1 VARDKFLNPWWLPRL
16 LSMAGPSLRISE
28 KGLTWTATSDTERGK
43 ADFLR
48 VKSIR
53 LKRGLI
59 STQIVVQTSGSA
71 DGPSR
76 KSRASLRYEFSGYR
90 GSEAEFFVEEAN
102 ARLASILL
110 DSLAPA
116 TSQALVDWDRPRG
129 KDQFMTLPQH
139 RQWLEKFEDLADQ
152 VDAIFKLPKGVGS
165 IPAEFARFW
174 DLHGRRGGARKERN
188 AAWVANQKVVH
199 HGLFNGLL
207 GYSLNVQQVDAILN
221 DEHRTLVVAGAGTGK
236 TSTVVAKAKWI
247 LEQGLSTETRMK
259 LLAYNR
265 AAAKEINARFG
276 ETETEDALASTFHSL
291 GKRIIGEGRG
301 RMPHLTKLG
310 DDDQSLQKF
319 LRACMDRALGDKDVA
334 GAVIAFLAYFR
345 FPEPDPVPTE
355 ASHEANRWAD
365 GHDIRSFTGVRL
377 RSNSE
382 AIIANWLTLHGI
394 QWEYERPYVSDTTTA
409 KFAQYRPD
417 FFLPEHDVY
426 IEHWASSRDG
436 TLPENWSQQEVNRY
450 RAGMDWKRSLH
461 AKNGTKLLETFSAI
475 DGGVSIPKALQSQ
488 LEAISIEVTPINE
501 EARNKILSDAEIIAP
516 VVTLLKNF
524 LSIYKENQLTL
535 TEIRKSKLKK
545 SDQRGHSFLDLFE
558 VVFGEYQSHLAN
570 TGTIDYADM
579 IREATEI
586 LDSGLATVELDYL
599 LVDEFQDISRGRA
612 AFVRAILAQNPD
624 CRLVAVGDD
633 WQSIYRFAGSDIGVM
648 VEFEQIYGDTQRVDL
663 TQTHRFGTS
672 TLQATS
678 KFIQENPQQLRK
690 SLTAARA
697 DDGPS
702 IEIISSQAAS
712 KSVIERAAV
721 TTALANL
728 TEAVPDVDV
737 EIPAD
742 NSHLET
748 QDPSPQSEAQAG
760 TKALGDVFQRIA
772 AEAPEA
778 SVLVLGRYRFLER
791 RLKDQGKIPGGL
803 KASFSTVHKAKGL
816 EADFV
821 VIADVITDKYG
832 FPKEIEDDPL
842 MNLVLATEQKIAN
855 AEERRLFYVAATR
868 ARRRTYILTDD
879 HRRSQFVDELE
890 KPDYR
895 AWVLPSEAGTRV
907 ADCPLC
913 GGGRLKLR
921 VGKFGPFYGCSSTRC
936 RGKAFRCPSCRD
948 AGLVQG
954 DREHK
959 CLFCGKNAQSCPK
972 CGVGYVRQI
981 PAGVSSRTGRKYGAF
996 NACSTNTLEPEFLCW
1011 TENKRGIRK

>member
-1 VARDKFLNPWWLPRL
+1 MARDKFLNPWWLLRL
-16 LSMAGPSLRISE
+16 LSMAGPSLRIGE
-28 KGLTWTATSDTERGK
+28 KGLTWTSTSDTERGK
-43 ADFLR
+43 AEFSR

-53 LKRGLI
+53 IKRGLI
-59 STQIVVQTSGSA
+59 STQIIVQISGSA
-71 DGPSR
+71 DAPSR
-76 KSRASLRYEFSGYR
+76 EARAGLRYEFSGYR
-90 GSEAEFFVEEAN
+90 GSEAESFVEEAN

-110 DSLAPA
+110 DSLTP
-116 TSQALVDWDRPRG
+116 TISQALVDWDQPRG

-139 RQWLEKFEDLADQ
+139 RQWLEEFEDLADQ
-152 VDAIFKLPKGVGS
+152 VDAVFKLPKGVGR
-165 IPAEFARFW
+165 IPAEFARLR
-174 DLHGRRGGARKERN
+174 DLHGRRDDARRERN
-188 AAWVANQKVVH
+188 AAWVASQKVVH

-247 LEQGLSTETRMK
+247 LEQGLATERRMK

-319 LRACMDRALGDKDVA
+319 LRACMERALRDKDVA

-382 AIIANWLTLHGI
+382 AVVANWLTLHGI
-394 QWEYERPYVSDTTTA
+394 QWEYERPYASDTTTA
-409 KFAQYRPD
+409 RFAQYRPD
-417 FFLPEHDVY
+417 FYLPEHDVY
-426 IEHWASSRDG
+426 IEHWASSREG
-436 TLPENWSQQEVNRY
+436 ILPENWSQQEVNRY
-450 RAGMDWKRSLH
+450 RTGMEWKRTLH
-461 AKNGTKLLETFSAI
+461 AQNGTRLLETFSAI
-475 DGGVSIPKALQSQ
+475 DGGVSIPKALRSQ
-488 LEAISIEVTPINE
+488 LEAIGVQVAPISE
-501 EARNKILSDAEIIAP
+501 EDRNKILSEAEIIAP

-524 LSIYKENQLTL
+524 LHIYKESQLTL
-535 TEIRKSKLKK
+535 SAIRTERLKK
-545 SDQRGHSFLDLFE
+545 SDLRGHAFLDLFE
-558 VVFGEYQSHLAN
+558 IVFGEYQSHLSGE
-570 TGTIDYADM
+570 GTIDFADM

-586 LDSGLATVELDYL
+586 VNSGLATIELDYL
-599 LVDEFQDISRGRA
+599 LVDEFQDISRGRS
-612 AFVRAILAQNPD
+612 AFVRAILARNPE

-648 VEFEQIYGDTQRVDL
+648 VEFETIYGDTQRVDL
-663 TQTHRFGTS
+663 TQTHRYGTS

-690 SLTAARA
+690 SLSAARKEE
-697 DDGPS
+697 GPS

-721 TTALANL
+721 ALAAAKL
-728 TEAVPDVDV
+728 TDTVSDVDV
-737 EIPAD
+737 DIPID
-742 NSHLET
+742 YSELET
-748 QDPSPQSEAQAG
+748 QDTSPMSEEQSGA
-760 TKALGDVFQRIA
+760 KALGDVFQRIA
-772 AEAPEA
+772 AEASEA
-778 SVLVLGRYRFLER
+778 SVLVLGRYRFLEKR
-791 RLKDQGKIPGGL
+791 IKDQGKIPGGL
-803 KASFSTVHKAKGL
+803 KVSFSTVHKAKGL
-816 EADFV
+816 EADYV
-821 VIADVITDKYG
+821 VIVDVVIGKYG
-832 FPKEIEDDPL
+832 FPSEIEDDPV
-842 MNLVLATEQKIAN
+842 MNLVLAVEQQIPN

-868 ARRRTYILTDD
+868 ARRKTYILTDD

-890 KPDYR
+890 KPGYR
-895 AWVLPSEAGTRV
+895 AWVLPSEAGMRV

-921 VGKFGPFYGCSSTRC
+921 VGKFGQFYGCSSTRC
-936 RGKAFRCPSCRD
+936 RGKALRCPACRD
-948 AGLVQG
+948 AGLVKG
-954 DREHK
+954 DGKHK
-959 CLFCGKNAQSCPK
+959 CLFCGKTAQSCPN
-972 CGVGYVRQI
+972 CAIGFVRHI
-981 PAGVSSRTGRKYGAF
+981 PAGISTRTGKPYTAF
-996 NACSTNTLEPEFLCW
+996 NACSTNTQEPKYSCW
-1011 TENKRGIRK
+1011 TARA

>member
-1 VARDKFLNPWWLPRL
+1 
-16 LSMAGPSLRISE
+16 MAGPSLRIGE
-28 KGLTWTATSDTERGK
+28 KGLTWASTSETERGK
-43 ADFLR
+43 ADFSK

-53 LKRGLI
+53 MKRGLI
-59 STQIVVQTSGSA
+59 STKIVVQTIGSA
-71 DGPSR
+71 DASSR
-76 KSRASLRYEFSGYR
+76 DARSSLRYEFAGYR
-90 GSEAEFFVEEAN
+90 KSEAESFVEEAN

-110 DSLAPA
+110 NSLGP
-116 TSQALVDWDRPRG
+116 TVSHALESWDRPRG

-139 RQWLEKFEDLADQ
+139 RHWLEEFEDLADQ
-152 VDAIFKLPKGVGS
+152 VDAVFKLPKGAGR
-165 IPAEFARFW
+165 IPAEFARFR
-174 DLHGRRGGARKERN
+174 DLHGRRDGARKERN
-188 AAWVANQKVVH
+188 TAWVANQKVVH
-199 HGLFNGLL
+199 RGLFNGLL

-247 LEQGLSTETRMK
+247 LEQGLSTETRIK

-276 ETETEDALASTFHSL
+276 EKENEDALASTFHSL

-301 RMPHLTKLG
+301 RMPHLTKLS

-382 AIIANWLTLHGI
+382 AIVANWLTLHGI

-417 FFLPEHDVY
+417 FYLPEHDVY
-426 IEHWASSRDG
+426 IEHWASSREG

-450 RAGMDWKRSLH
+450 RTGMEWKRNLH
-461 AKNGTKLLETFSAI
+461 AQNGTRLLETFSSI
-475 DGGVSIPKALQSQ
+475 DGGISIPKALRSQ
-488 LEAISIEVTPINE
+488 LEAIGVEVTPISE
-501 EARNKILSDAEIIAP
+501 EDRNQILSDAEIIAP

-524 LSIYKENQLTL
+524 LSIFKESQLTL
-535 TEIRKSKLKK
+535 SAVRTERLKK
-545 SDQRGHSFLDLFE
+545 SDVRGHAFLDLFE
-558 VVFGEYQSHLAN
+558 IVFGEYQSHLASE
-570 TGTIDYADM
+570 GTIDFADM

-586 LDSGLATVELDYL
+586 VNSGLVTIELDYL

-612 AFVRAILAQNPD
+612 AFVRAILTQNSD

-648 VEFEQIYGDTQRVDL
+648 VEFEKIYGDTKRVDL
-663 TQTHRFGTS
+663 TQTHRFGAS

-697 DDGPS
+697 DEGPS

-712 KSVIERAAV
+712 KSVRERMAV
-721 TTALANL
+721 ADATANL
-728 TEAVPDVDV
+728 TKAVTDVDV
-737 EIPAD
+737 EIQAD
-742 NSHLET
+742 YSDLEI
-748 QDPSPQSEAQAG
+748 QDPTLESEEQAG
-760 TKALGDVFQRIA
+760 AKALGDVFQRIA
-772 AEAPEA
+772 AEALEA
-778 SVLVLGRYRFLER
+778 SVLVLGRYRFLEK
-791 RLKDQGKIPGGL
+791 RLKDQGKIPDGL
-803 KASFSTVHKAKGL
+803 KVSFSTVHKAKGL
-816 EADFV
+816 EADYV
-821 VIADVITDKYG
+821 VLADVVTGKYG
-832 FPKEIEDDPL
+832 FPSEIEDDPI
-842 MNLVLATEQKIAN
+842 MNLVLAAEQKIAN

-868 ARRRTYILTDD
+868 ARRKTYILTNS

-890 KPDYR
+890 MPEYR
-895 AWVLPSEAGTRV
+895 AWVLPSEAGMRV

-921 VGKFGPFYGCSSTRC
+921 VSKYGPFFGCSSTRC
-936 RGKAFRCPSCRD
+936 HGKAFRCPSCRD
-948 AGLVQG
+948 AGLVKG
-954 DREHK
+954 DGEHK
-959 CLFCGKNAQSCPK
+959 CLFCGKTVQTCPE
-972 CGVGYVRQI
+972 CGIGFVRLI
-981 PAGVSSRTGRKYGAF
+981 PAGVSTRTGKSYAAF
-996 NACSTNTLEPEFLCW
+996 KACSTNTLEPKYVCW
-1011 TENKRGIRK
+1011 TENNSANG

>member
-1 VARDKFLNPWWLPRL
+1 
-16 LSMAGPSLRISE
+16 MAGPSLRISE
-28 KGLTWTATSDTERGK
+28 KGLSWAATSDTDRGK
-43 ADFLR
+43 ADFLM

-59 STQIVVQTSGSA
+59 STQIVVQASGA
-71 DGPSR
+71 AAAPSR

-90 GSEAEFFVEEAN
+90 GSEAQSFVEEAN

-116 TSQALVDWDRPRG
+116 ISQALVDWDQPRG
-129 KDQFMTLPQH
+129 KDQFMTLPRH
-139 RQWLEKFEDLADQ
+139 RQWLEEFEDLADQ
-152 VDAIFKLPKGVGS
+152 VDVIFKLPKGAKNVPVG
-165 IPAEFARFW
+165 FARFR
-174 DLHGRRGGARKERN
+174 DLYGRRNGARKERN
-188 AAWVANQKVVH
+188 AAWAANQKVVH

-207 GYSLNVQQVDAILN
+207 GYSLNIQQVDAILN

-247 LEQGLSTETRMK
+247 LEQGLSTETRIK

-276 ETETEDALASTFHSL
+276 ETETDDALASTFHSL
-291 GKRIIGEGRG
+291 GKRIIGQGRG
-301 RMPHLTKLG
+301 RMPHLTELG

-319 LRACMDRALGDKDVA
+319 LRACMDRALGDKGVT

-355 ASHEANRWAD
+355 ASHEANRWAE

-394 QWEYERPYVSDTTTA
+394 QWEYERPYVSDTTTV
-409 KFAQYRPD
+409 KYAQYRPD
-417 FFLPEHDVY
+417 FFLPEHNVY
-426 IEHWASSRDG
+426 IEHWASSREG
-436 TLPENWSQQEVNRY
+436 ALPDNWSQLEKNRY
-450 RAGMDWKRSLH
+450 RAGMEWKRTLH
-461 AKNGTKLLETFSAI
+461 VQNGTRLLETFSAI
-475 DGGVSIPKALQSQ
+475 DGGVSIPKALRFQ
-488 LEAISIEVTPINE
+488 LEAIGIEVTPISE
-501 EARNKILSDAEIIAP
+501 EDRNKILSDAEIIAP

-524 LSIYKENQLTL
+524 LSIYKESQLSLST
-535 TEIRKSKLKK
+535 IRMERLKK
-545 SDQRGHSFLDLFE
+545 SDLRGHAFLDLFE
-558 VVFGEYQSHLAN
+558 IVFDEYQSYLASE
-570 TGTIDYADM
+570 GTIDFADM

-586 LDSGLATVELDYL
+586 VNSGLATIELDYL

-612 AFVRAILAQNPD
+612 AFVRAILAQNPE

-721 TTALANL
+721 ATATARL
-728 TEAVPDVDV
+728 TDAVPDVDV
-737 EIPAD
+737 EVPAED
-742 NSHLET
+742 SDPEA
-748 QDPSPQSEAQAG
+748 QDTTPQSEEQAG
-760 TKALGDVFQRIA
+760 AEALGDVFQRIA

-778 SVLVLGRYRFLER
+778 SVLVLGRYRFLEK
-791 RLKDQGKIPGGL
+791 RLKDQRKIPGGL
-803 KASFSTVHKAKGL
+803 KPTFSTVHKAKGI
-816 EADFV
+816 EADYV
-821 VIADVITDKYG
+821 VIVDVVTGKYG
-832 FPKEIEDDPL
+832 FPSEIEDDPV
-842 MNLVLATEQKIAN
+842 MNLVLAVEQKIAN

-868 ARRRTYILTDD
+868 ARRKTYILTDG

-890 KPDYR
+890 MPGYR
-895 AWVLPSEAGTRV
+895 AWVLPSEAAVRV

-913 GGGRLKLR
+913 GGGRMKLR
-921 VGKFGPFYGCSSTRC
+921 VSKFGPFFGCSSTRC
-936 RGKAFRCPSCRD
+936 HGKAFRCPSCRD
-948 AGLVQG
+948 AGLVKG
-954 DREHK
+954 DGEHK
-959 CLFCGKNAQSCPK
+959 CLFCRKTVQSCPE
-972 CGVGYVRQI
+972 CGIGFVRLI
-981 PAGVSSRTGRKYGAF
+981 PAGVSTRTGKPYVSF
-996 NACSTNTLEPEFLCW
+996 KACSTNTLEPKYVCW
-1011 TENKRGIRK
+1011 TENIVANGQ

>member
-1 VARDKFLNPWWLPRL
+1 
-16 LSMAGPSLRISE
+16 MAGPSLRIGE
-28 KGLTWTATSDTERGK
+28 KGLTWTSTSETERGK
-43 ADFLR
+43 ADFSK

-53 LKRGLI
+53 AKRGLI
-59 STQIVVQTSGSA
+59 STKIVVQAIGSA
-71 DGPSR
+71 DAPSR
-76 KSRASLRYEFSGYR
+76 DARSSLRYEFAGYR
-90 GSEAEFFVEEAN
+90 GSEAESFVEEAN

-110 DSLAPA
+110 NSLGP
-116 TSQALVDWDRPRG
+116 TVSHALESWDRPRG

-139 RQWLEKFEDLADQ
+139 RQWLEEFEDLADQ
-152 VDAIFKLPKGVGS
+152 VDAILKLPKGVGG
-165 IPAEFARFW
+165 IPVEFARFR
-174 DLHGRRGGARKERN
+174 DLHGRRDGARKERN
-188 AAWVANQKVVH
+188 TAWVANQKVVH
-199 HGLFNGLL
+199 RGLFNGLL

-247 LEQGLSTETRMK
+247 LEQGLSTETRIK

-382 AIIANWLTLHGI
+382 AIVANWLTLHGI
-394 QWEYERPYVSDTTTA
+394 QWEYERPYVSNTTTA

-417 FFLPEHDVY
+417 FYLPEHDVY
-426 IEHWASSRDG
+426 IEHWASSREG
-436 TLPENWSQQEVNRY
+436 TLPENWSQLEKSRY
-450 RAGMDWKRSLH
+450 RTGMDWKRKLH
-461 AKNGTKLLETFSAI
+461 AQNGTRLLETFSAV
-475 DGGVSIPKALQSQ
+475 DGGVSIPRALRSQ
-488 LEAISIEVTPINE
+488 LEAIGIEATPISE
-501 EARNKILSDAEIIAP
+501 EDRNKILSDAEIIAP

-524 LSIYKENQLTL
+524 LSIYKESQLSLSTIR
-535 TEIRKSKLKK
+535 TEKLKK
-545 SDQRGHSFLDLFE
+545 SDLRGHAFLDLFE
-558 VVFGEYQSHLAN
+558 VVFGEYQSHLARE
-570 TGTIDYADM
+570 GTIDFADM
-579 IREATEI
+579 IREATDI
-586 LDSGLATVELDYL
+586 VNSGLATIELDYL

-612 AFVRAILAQNPD
+612 AFVRAILTQNPD

-648 VEFEQIYGDTQRVDL
+648 VEFEEIYGDTKRVDL

-697 DDGPS
+697 DEGPS

-712 KSVIERAAV
+712 RSVRERIAIADA
-721 TTALANL
+721 TANL
-728 TEAVPDVDV
+728 TKAVTDVDV
-737 EIPAD
+737 EIQAD
-742 NSHLET
+742 TSDLEIL
-748 QDPSPQSEAQAG
+748 DPNLESEEQAG
-760 TKALGDVFQRIA
+760 AKALGDVFQRIA
-772 AEAPEA
+772 AEALEA
-778 SVLVLGRYRFLER
+778 SVLVLGRYRFLEK

-803 KASFSTVHKAKGL
+803 KVSFSTVHKAKGL
-816 EADFV
+816 EADYV
-821 VIADVITDKYG
+821 VLADVVTGKYG
-832 FPKEIEDDPL
+832 FPSEIEDDPI
-842 MNLVLATEQKIAN
+842 MNLVLAAEQKIAN

-868 ARRRTYILTDD
+868 ARRKTYILTDS

-890 KPDYR
+890 LPEYR
-895 AWVLPSEAGTRV
+895 AWVLPSEAGMRV

-921 VGKFGPFYGCSSTRC
+921 VSKFGPFFGCSSTRC
-936 RGKAFRCPSCRD
+936 HGKAFRCPSCRD
-948 AGLVQG
+948 AGLVKG
-954 DREHK
+954 DGEHK
-959 CLFCGKNAQSCPK
+959 CLFCGKTVQSCPK
-972 CGVGYVRQI
+972 CSIGFIRFI
-981 PAGVSSRTGRKYGAF
+981 PAGVSSRTGKPYTAF
-996 NACSTNTLEPEFLCW
+996 NACSTNTQEPKYTCW
-1011 TENKRGIRK
+1011 TENNSVNG